1 MKLWEVLNKMKKTKK
16 RIGITSLLSL
26 MLLVTGVGCSDASK
40 AVSNTVS
47 TTKESTKEAS
57 KNTEASTAG
66 TSTKETSKNT
76 ETTTK
81 ETEKTNTAE
90 GQLKLHFIDVGQADS
105 ILIQN
110 GDKSMLIDAGNNPD
124 GDDVVNY
131 LKGFGI
137 KKLDV
142 VVGTH
147 AHEDHIGGMDTVI
160 KSFDIG
166 QIIMPK
172 AGNNTKT
179 FEDVLTAI
187 AAKGLKIT
195 SPVPGTE
202 IKLNSAIVK
211 IVAPNGSNYK
221 DINDSSVAIKLIFG
235 ENSFMLMGDAEAVSE
250 KEILAKGFD
259 IKADLLKVGHHG
271 SSSSTTQK
279 FLNTVNP
286 KYAVISVAKGNDYEH
301 PHKPTMDK
309 LKAKGIKVYRT
320 DELGTIIATSDGK
333 SITFNTKEGSYNY
346 AGLGASASSG
356 SNSSSGSTT
365 TKPTAPAT
373 KPTTPAPKPTPAPAK
388 SSSDDRTVYYVPAGK
403 SYHFNKSC
411 STLSR
416 SKTILSGK
424 LSDVIALGKSD
435 PCDKC
440 AK

>member
-1 MKLWEVLNKMKKTKK
+1 MKNTKK
-16 RIGITSLLSL
+16 RIGIASLLSL

-57 KNTEASTAG
+57 KNTEAAADG
-66 TSTKETSKNT
+66 
-76 ETTTK
+76 TTTK
-81 ETEKTNTAE
+81 ETEKTNTAA
-90 GQLKLHFIDVGQADS
+90 GQLKVHFIDVGQADS

-131 LKGFGI
+131 IKGLGI

-172 AGNNTKT
+172 AGNITKT

-187 AAKGLKIT
+187 SDKGLKIT

-202 IKLNSAIVK
+202 IKLNSATVK
-211 IVAPNGSNYK
+211 IVAPKGSDYK
-221 DINDSSVAIKLIFG
+221 DLNDSSVAIKLSFG
-235 ENSFMLMGDAEAVSE
+235 QNSFMLMGDAEAVSE

-259 IKADLLKVGHHG
+259 IKADLLKIGHHG
-271 SSSSTTQK
+271 SSSSTTQE
-279 FLNTVNP
+279 FLNAVNP

-320 DELGTIIATSDGK
+320 DELGTIVATSDGK
-333 SITFNTKEGSYNY
+333 SITFNTKEGSYKY
-346 AGLGASASSG
+346 VGLGTSASSG
-356 SNSSSGSTT
+356 SSSSSGSTT
-365 TKPTAPAT
+365 TKSTALAS
-373 KPTTPAPKPTPAPAK
+373 TPAPTPAPTK
-388 SSSDDRTVYYVPAGK
+388 SSSDDRTAYYTPGGK

-411 STLSR
+411 STLAR
-416 SKTILSGK
+416 SKTILDGK

>member
-1 MKLWEVLNKMKKTKK
+1 MEVLNRMKNTKK
-16 RIGITSLLSL
+16 RIGIASLLSL
-26 MLLVTGVGCSDASK
+26 MFLFTGVGCSGASK
-40 AVSNTVS
+40 TVSNTVT
-47 TTKESTKEAS
+47 TTKESTKE
-57 KNTEASTAG
+57 
-66 TSTKETSKNT
+66 TSKETVAAAKD
-76 ETTTK
+76 TTTK
-81 ETEKTNTAE
+81 ETEKTNTAS

-105 ILIQN
+105 ILIES

-131 LKGFGI
+131 IKGLGI

-172 AGNNTKT
+172 AGNTTKT

-195 SPVPGTE
+195 SPVPGSE
-202 IKLNSAIVK
+202 IKLNSATAK
-211 IVAPNGSNYK
+211 IVAPNGSDYK
-221 DINDSSVAIKLIFG
+221 DLNDSSVAIKLTFG

-259 IKADLLKVGHHG
+259 IKADLIKVGHHG
-271 SSSSTTQK
+271 SSSSTTQE
-279 FLNTVNP
+279 FLNAVNP

-320 DELGTIIATSDGK
+320 DELGTIVATSDGK

-346 AGLGASASSG
+346 AGLGTSASSG
-356 SNSSSGSTT
+356 SNSSSSSTAA
-365 TKPTAPAT
+365 KSTAPASA
-373 KPTTPAPKPTPAPAK
+373 PTSAPAPAVTK
-388 SSSDDRTVYYVPAGK
+388 DSSDDRIAYYVPNGK

-411 STLSR
+411 STLAR

-424 LSDVIALGKSD
+424 LSDVIALGKDD

>member
-1 MKLWEVLNKMKKTKK
+1 MKNTKK
-16 RIGITSLLSL
+16 RMGIASLLSL

-40 AVSNTVS
+40 AVFNTVD
-47 TTKESTKEAS
+47 TTKESTKETS
-57 KNTEASTAG
+57 KKTEAATA
-66 TSTKETSKNT
+66 S
-76 ETTTK
+76 TTTK
-81 ETEKTNTAE
+81 ETEKTNTDI
-90 GQLKLHFIDVGQADS
+90 GQLKVHFIDVGQADS

-110 GDKSMLIDAGNNPD
+110 GDKSMLIDAGNNAD

-131 LKGFGI
+131 IKGLGI

-166 QIIMPK
+166 QVIMPK
-172 AGNNTKT
+172 AGNTTKT

-195 SPVPGTE
+195 APVPGTE
-202 IKLNSAIVK
+202 IKLNSATAK
-211 IVAPNGSNYK
+211 IIAPNGSDYK
-221 DINDSSVAIKLIFG
+221 DLNDSSVVIKLTFG
-235 ENSFMLMGDAEAVSE
+235 NNSFMLMGDAEAVSE
-250 KEILAKGFD
+250 KQILAKGLD

-271 SSSSTTQK
+271 SSSSTSQE
-279 FLNTVNP
+279 FLNAVNP

-320 DELGTIIATSDGK
+320 DELGTIVATSDGK

-346 AGLGASASSG
+346 AGLGTSASSG
-356 SNSSSGSTT
+356 SSSSGGSTT
-365 TKPTAPAT
+365 TKPTAPA
-373 KPTTPAPKPTPAPAK
+373 PAPTPAPTK
-388 SSSDDRTVYYVPAGK
+388 GSSEDRTAYYVPAGK

-411 STLSR
+411 STLAR

-424 LSDVIALGKSD
+424 LSDVIALGKDD

>member
-1 MKLWEVLNKMKKTKK
+1 MKNIKK
-16 RIGITSLLSL
+16 RIGIASLLSL

-40 AVSNTVS
+40 PASNTVS
-47 TTKESTKEAS
+47 PTKESTQETTKEAS
-57 KNTEASTAG
+57 KETEAAAAG
-66 TSTKETSKNT
+66 
-76 ETTTK
+76 TTTK
-81 ETEKTNTAE
+81 ETEKTNTAV
-90 GQLKLHFIDVGQADS
+90 GQLKVHFIDVGQADS

-131 LKGFGI
+131 IKGLGI

-172 AGNNTKT
+172 AGNTTKT

-187 AAKGLKIT
+187 ANKGLKIT

-202 IKLNSAIVK
+202 IKLNSATVK
-211 IVAPNGSNYK
+211 IVAPNGSDYK
-221 DINDSSVAIKLIFG
+221 DLNDSSVAIKLTFG
-235 ENSFMLMGDAEAVSE
+235 ENSFMFMGDAEAVSE
-250 KEILAKGFD
+250 KQILGKGFD

-271 SSSSTTQK
+271 SSSSTTQE
-279 FLNTVNP
+279 FLNAVNP

-320 DELGTIIATSDGK
+320 DELGTIVATSDGK
-333 SITFNTKEGSYNY
+333 NITFNTKEGSYSY

-356 SNSSSGSTT
+356 SSSSGGSTT
-365 TKPTAPAT
+365 TKQTAPA
-373 KPTTPAPKPTPAPAK
+373 PTPAPTK
-388 SSSDDRTVYYVPAGK
+388 SSSDDRTAYYTPGGK

-411 STLSR
+411 STLAR
-416 SKTILSGK
+416 SKTILSDK
-424 LSDVIALGKSD
+424 LSNVIALGKDD

>member
-1 MKLWEVLNKMKKTKK
+1 MEVLNRMKNTKK
-16 RIGITSLLSL
+16 SIGIASLLSL
-26 MLLVTGVGCSDASK
+26 MFLFAGVGCSEASK
-40 AVSNTVS
+40 TVSNTVTK
-47 TTKESTKEAS
+47 TTE
-57 KNTEASTAG
+57 
-66 TSTKETSKNT
+66 STKETSKET
-76 ETTTK
+76 VADTKDTTTK
-81 ETEKTNTAE
+81 EAEKTNTAL

-131 LKGFGI
+131 IKGLGI

-172 AGNNTKT
+172 AGNTTKT

-187 AAKGLKIT
+187 ANKGLKIT
-195 SPVPGTE
+195 SPVPGNE
-202 IKLNSAIVK
+202 IKLNSATAK
-211 IVAPNGSNYK
+211 IVAPNGSEYK
-221 DINDSSVAIKLIFG
+221 DLNDSSVAIKLTFG

-271 SSSSTTQK
+271 SSSSTTQE
-279 FLNTVNP
+279 FLNAVNP
-286 KYAVISVAKGNDYEH
+286 KYAVISVGKENDYGH
-301 PHKPTMDK
+301 PHKSTMDK

-320 DELGTIIATSDGK
+320 DELGTIVATSDGK

-346 AGLGASASSG
+346 AGLGTSASSG
-356 SNSSSGSTT
+356 SNSSSGSTAA
-365 TKPTAPAT
+365 KSTAPAST
-373 KPTTPAPKPTPAPAK
+373 PTPAPAVTK
-388 SSSDDRTVYYVPAGK
+388 SSSDDRIAYYVPAGK

-411 STLSR
+411 STLAR
-416 SKTILSGK
+416 SKAILSGK

>member
-1 MKLWEVLNKMKKTKK
+1 MKNTKK
-16 RIGITSLLSL
+16 RIGIASLLSL
-26 MLLVTGVGCSDASK
+26 MLLVTGVGCSEASK
-40 AVSNTVS
+40 PAFNTVS
-47 TTKESTKEAS
+47 TTKESTKE
-57 KNTEASTAG
+57 T
-66 TSTKETSKNT
+66 TKETSKET
-76 ETTTK
+76 EAAAVGTTTK
-81 ETEKTNTAE
+81 ETEKTNTAA
-90 GQLKLHFIDVGQADS
+90 GQLKVHFIDVGQADS

-131 LKGFGI
+131 INGLGI

-172 AGNNTKT
+172 AGNTTKT

-187 AAKGLKIT
+187 ADKGLKIT

-202 IKLNSAIVK
+202 IKLNSAIGK
-211 IVAPNGSNYK
+211 IVAPNGSDYK
-221 DINDSSVAIKLIFG
+221 DLNDSSVAIKLTFG

-259 IKADLLKVGHHG
+259 IKADLLKIGHHG
-271 SSSSTTQK
+271 SSSSTTQE
-279 FLNTVNP
+279 FLNAVNP

-320 DELGTIIATSDGK
+320 DELGTIVATSDGK
-333 SITFNTKEGSYNY
+333 SIAFNTKEASYSY

-356 SNSSSGSTT
+356 SSSSSSNTT
-365 TKPTAPAT
+365 TKPTAVAPA
-373 KPTTPAPKPTPAPAK
+373 PTPAPTK
-388 SSSDDRTVYYVPAGK
+388 SSSEDRTAYYVPAGK

-411 STLSR
+411 STLAR
-416 SKTILSGK
+416 SKTILDGK
-424 LSDVIALGKSD
+424 LSDVIALGKDD